1 MEPIPRRAK
10 PVAQRSGRWLLAG
23 RASAKLLSC
32 FGCPLLA
39 PPQNN
44 VPPTRYPARRV
55 AGGKRAARESG
66 KIVDGGGS
74 PAGQARGLRRAWLTR
89 GVGMH
94 LLFFEQAPGSW
105 RLHMRKETPPGEDGR
120 GRTGSSRCL
129 SRRALSGVGLLQL
142 TRARRLL
149 TAGSRLKRRR
159 RGSRAGSL
167 PECRPKLLVPVSGVF
182 CGDARLPASCP
193 ADGVRSRC
201 SRPSL

>member
-120 GRTGSSRCL
+120 GRAGSSRCL
-129 SRRALSGVGLLQL
+129 SRRVLSGVGLLQL
-142 TRARRLL
+142 TRATLVDCRVAPQATAPWISGRQSSRMSTKASGASFRRVL
-149 TAGSRLKRRR
+149 R
-159 RGSRAGSL
+159 
-167 PECRPKLLVPVSGVF
+167 
-182 CGDARLPASCP
+182 
-193 ADGVRSRC
+193 
-201 SRPSL
+201 